1 MILASATMPKNAE
14 EALETIIDPSTLEH
28 VVSPY
33 LHKIMPNI
41 TQKFVRIGKGQRPF
55 ELLRL
60 AKQTVEKR
68 RPLIVFSNYRD
79 HCEFLA
85 HFLNDNG
92 IETAGLNKDDFNGMR
107 GHHFRR
113 FQMGQVHVLCTT
125 DLSSRGL
132 DTRRAH
138 HVLNYDF
145 PWHIA
150 DYIHRCGRIGRA
162 SSADNCRVTSF
173 VSQKFE
179 VPLVQK
185 IEHSAR
191 TERLL
196 PNVNANITGMLENRS
211 KHRQN
216 REDKRM
222 FAELKEMQ
230 MNPMNP

>member
-1 MILASATMPKNAE
+1 MPKNAQ
-14 EALETIIDPSTLEH
+14 EALKTVIDPTTLEH
-28 VVSPY
+28 VVSPH
-33 LHKIMPNI
+33 LHRLMPNI
-41 TQKFVRIGKGQRPF
+41 TQKFLRIGKGERPF
-55 ELLRL
+55 ELLRM
-60 AKQTVEKR
+60 AKQMVDKR

-79 HCEFLA
+79 HCQFLA
-85 HFLNDNG
+85 HFLNDNDV
-92 IETAGLNKDDFNGMR
+92 ETAALVKNDFDGMR
-107 GHHFRR
+107 GLQFRR
-113 FQMGQVHVLCTT
+113 FQMGQAHVLCTT

-150 DYIHRCGRIGRA
+150 DYIHRCGRIGRV
-162 SSADNCRVTSF
+162 SSGDNCRVTSF
-173 VSQKFE
+173 VSQLFE

-196 PNVNANITGMLENRS
+196 PDVNANIAGMLENRA
-211 KHRQN
+211 KHKQN

-222 FAELKEMQ
+222 FYEMKQ
-230 MNPMNP
+230 SLRNPN

>member
-1 MILASATMPKNAE
+1 MPKNAE
-14 EALETIIDPSTLEH
+14 EALETIIDPKTIQNI
-28 VVSPY
+28 VTPY

-41 TQKFVRIGKGQRPF
+41 SQKFLRIGKGERIF
-55 ELLRL
+55 KLLQM
-60 AKQTVEKR
+60 AKQTVDKR
-68 RPLIVFSNYRD
+68 HPMIVFTNYRD
-79 HCEFLA
+79 HCQFLT

-92 IETAGLNKDDFNGMR
+92 VETAGLNKNDFDGMR
-107 GHHFRR
+107 GHQFRR
-113 FQMGQVHVLCTT
+113 FQMGQVHVMCTT

-162 SSADNCRVTSF
+162 SSNENCHVTSF

-179 VPLVQK
+179 VELVQK

-196 PNVNANITGMLENRS
+196 PNVNANITGILKNRELH
-211 KHRQN
+211 KQN
-216 REDKRM
+216 REDKKLFHEM
-222 FAELKEMQ
+222 KEMQ
-230 MNPMNP
+230 DPRNR

>member
-1 MILASATMPKNAE
+1 M
-14 EALETIIDPSTLEH
+14 ETVIDPTTLKH

-33 LHKIMPNI
+33 LHKIMPHI
-41 TQKFVRIGKGQRPF
+41 TQKFVRIGDGHRPF
-55 ELLRL
+55 ELLRM
-60 AKQTVEKR
+60 AKATVEKR
-68 RPLIVFSNYRD
+68 RPLIVFTNYRD
-79 HCEFLA
+79 NCQFLS

-92 IETAGLNKDDFNGMR
+92 IECVGLVKNDFDGLR
-107 GHHFRR
+107 SLQFRR
-113 FQMGQVHVLCTT
+113 FQMGQAHVLCTT

-145 PWHIA
+145 PRHIA

-162 SSADNCRVTSF
+162 NSGDDCHVTSF
-173 VSQKFE
+173 VSERFE

-196 PNVNANITGMLENRS
+196 PNVNANIAGILMNRAM
-211 KHRQN
+211 HRAN
-216 REDKRM
+216 REDKKM
-222 FAELKEMQ
+222 FAQLKEMKRKT
-230 MNPMNP
+230 